1 MAEGIVIVFDFDRT
15 LIDGDSDN
23 WVVTEMGLTE
33 IFHQLRFT
41 LPWNRLMDRMMT
53 ELHSQGRSVQDIEAC
68 LQRIMPIDSHIVE
81 AIKSAKSLG
90 CDLKIVSDAN
100 QFFIEKIL
108 EQHDLLDCFSDI
120 YTNPTSVD
128 EIGKLRISP
137 YHGGGAAASTPPHSC
152 NLCPPNL
159 CKGLV
164 MDHIRASSSSPKD
177 QILTR
182 FIYLGDG
189 GGDFCPTLK
198 LRECDCVMPRTN
210 YPLWKRISDNPS
222 LIKADVKEW
231 SSAEELQ
238 RILMQLFTSCEYLL
252 VGSSVKLGNDCKLY
266 PSSHIF
272 GNTELGESCVL
283 MNGAVVGDELPG
295 GYTVIGGNNII
306 GHHAV
311 VGVKCQDLKYKQ
323 EPQSSTS
330 SVILALSLSLA
341 VVLWF
346 QDVPKYMMVTGERG
360 ELRGLNLEGLR
371 RNGFTMSKMKSLR
384 AAYPKLFMTTETEH
398 NQDLC
403 SVPTVGAMLQSI
415 RDSFTDGRRGI
426 CKFRQWLDS

>member
-238 RILMQLFTSCEYLL
+238 RILMQLILMKMREILKSLYTSEC
-252 VGSSVKLGNDCKLY
+252 
-266 PSSHIF
+266 PSAVI
-272 GNTELGESCVL
+272 GEVTS
-283 MNGAVVGDELPG
+283 GAVVGDELPG

-311 VGVKCQDLKYKQ
+311 VGVKCQDLKYK

-371 RNGFTMSKMKSLR
+371 RNGFTMSK
-384 AAYPKLFMTTETEH
+384 EH

>member
-1 MAEGIVIVFDFDRT
+1 MAGIVIVFDFDRT

-23 WVVTEMGLTE
+23 WVVTE

-53 ELHSQGRSVQDIEAC
+53 ELHSQGRSIQDIETC
-68 LQRIMPIDSHIVE
+68 LQRIMPIDSHIVD

-108 EQHDLLDCFSDI
+108 EHHDLLDCFSDI

-128 EIGKLRISP
+128 ENGKLRISP
-137 YHGGGAAASTPPHSC
+137 YHGDGGAASTPHSC

-164 MDHIRASSSSPKD
+164 MDHIRASIPKD

-182 FIYLGDG
+182 VIYLGDG

-210 YPLWKRISDNPS
+210 YPLWKRISEKSS

-252 VGSSVKLGNDCKLY
+252 VGSSVKLGNGCKLY
-266 PSSHIF
+266 PSNHIF

-283 MNGAVVGDELPG
+283 MTGAVVGDELPG
-295 GYTVIGGNNII
+295 GYTVIVGNNII

-311 VGVKCQDLKYKQ
+311 VGIKCQDLKYKQ

-330 SVILALSLSLA
+330 SVILALSLSSA
-341 VVLWF
+341 VIHSLVLLYTGF
-346 QDVPKYMMVTGERG
+346 TGERA
-360 ELRGLNLEGLR
+360 ELRGLNLEELR
-371 RNGFTMSKMKSLR
+371 RNGFTTS
-384 AAYPKLFMTTETEH
+384 EEH
-398 NQDLC
+398 NQELC
-403 SVPTVGAMLQSI
+403 SVPAVGAM
-415 RDSFTDGRRGI
+415 
-426 CKFRQWLDS
+426 

>member
-137 YHGGGAAASTPPHSC
+137 YHGGGGGAASTPPHSC

-164 MDHIRASSSSPKD
+164 MDHIRASSSSSPKD

-238 RILMQLFTSCEYLL
+238 RILMQLGVSVGPYCT
-252 VGSSVKLGNDCKLY
+252 VGSSVKVGNGCELY

-283 MNGAVVGDELPG
+283 MTGAVVVGDELP

-311 VGVKCQDLKYKQ
+311 VGVKCQHLKYKQ
-323 EPQSSTS
+323 EPRSSTS
-330 SVILALSLSLA
+330 SVILALMLSLA
-341 VVLWF
+341 VVLWYSHIYQSPKF
-346 QDVPKYMMVTGERG
+346 PISQDVPKYMMVTGERAK
-360 ELRGLNLEGLR
+360 LRGLILEGLR
-371 RNGFTMSKMKSLR
+371 RNGFTMSEKKSLR
-384 AAYPKLFMTTETEH
+384 AAYRKIFMSTETV
-398 NQDLC
+398 LK
-403 SVPTVGAMLQSI
+403 S
-415 RDSFTDGRRGI
+415 
-426 CKFRQWLDS
+426 

>member
-53 ELHSQGRSVQDIEAC
+53 ELHSQGRSIQDIEAC
-68 LQRIMPIDSHIVE
+68 LQRIMPIDSHIVD

-128 EIGKLRISP
+128 ENGKLRISP
-137 YHGGGAAASTPPHSC
+137 YHGGAASTPHSC

-164 MDHIRASSSSPKD
+164 MDHIRASSSRKD
-177 QILTR
+177 QVLTR

-210 YPLWKRISDNPS
+210 YPLWKRISDKSS

-252 VGSSVKLGNDCKLY
+252 VGSSVKLGNGCKLY
-266 PSSHIF
+266 PSNHIF

-283 MNGAVVGDELPG
+283 MTGAVVGDELPG
-295 GYTVIGGNNII
+295 GYTVIVGNNII

-311 VGVKCQDLKYKQ
+311 VGIKCQDLKYKVYVD
-323 EPQSSTS
+323 ECFLCIGNNNEIREFCSIHTSSTS
-330 SVILALSLSLA
+330 ADKTIGDNNLIMGSSGATVIHKFCHIGSFAFIGGGSVIHSL
-341 VVLWF
+341 VLLYTGF
-346 QDVPKYMMVTGERG
+346 TGERA
-360 ELRGLNLEGLR
+360 ELRGLNLEELR
-371 RNGFTMSKMKSLR
+371 RNGFTTS
-384 AAYPKLFMTTETEH
+384 EEH
-398 NQDLC
+398 NQELC
-403 SVPTVGAMLQSI
+403 SVPAVGAM
-415 RDSFTDGRRGI
+415 
-426 CKFRQWLDS
+426 